1 MTWIS
6 KLTRKQRK
14 EEKKQANEFDVLGST
29 PICQASITSIVS
41 KIFCCL
47 KMNSV
52 VNILRYLR
60 GQFLGSSRSD
70 TRDGNSMAQ
79 KDLME
84 ELSQKFPQL
93 ANDIFDSLDDQSLAN
108 CQRVNRSWANY
119 LGSQQRFRAKIMR
132 FKLLMRKPERS
143 YGEICAD
150 FICVVYLQCWG
161 MRQCDGDYTI

>member
-1 MTWIS
+1 MS
-6 KLTRKQRK
+6 KLTKKAK
-14 EEKKQANEFDVLGST
+14 ERNDVLDGST

-132 FKLLMRKPERS
+132 FKVLMRRPVRS
-143 YGEICAD
+143 CGEICAD

-161 MRQCDGDYTI
+161 MRQCDGDCTI

>member
-1 MTWIS
+1 MLSSQACQFIVNSWNCILLHS
-6 KLTRKQRK
+6 DQLEFRFFVIWKWKLVQ
-14 EEKKQANEFDVLGST
+14 
-29 PICQASITSIVS
+29 
-41 KIFCCL
+41 
-47 KMNSV
+47 
-52 VNILRYLR
+52 NILRYLR
-60 GQFLGSSRSD
+60 GQFSGSSRSD

-132 FKLLMRKPERS
+132 FKLLMRRPERS